1 MKRRNVIKTMTVG
14 AILPTIF
21 GAKQAMANPDIKPE
35 NLPKKQVLMKVGCQS
50 GGTTIENLEF

>member
-1 MKRRNVIKTMTVG
+1 MKRRNVIKTMTIG

-21 GAKQAMANPDIKPE
+21 GAKQAMANLGIKLE
-35 NLPKKQVLMKVGCQS
+35 NPPKKQVLMKVGCQS